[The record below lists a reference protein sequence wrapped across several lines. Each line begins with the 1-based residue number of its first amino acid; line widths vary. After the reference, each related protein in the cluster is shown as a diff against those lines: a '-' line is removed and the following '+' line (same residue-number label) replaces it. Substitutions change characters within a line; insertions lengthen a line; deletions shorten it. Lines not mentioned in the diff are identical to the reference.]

1 MKKFAPILIILA
13 GCFWGTLG
21 LFVRKLTDMGLD
33 SLDIGAIRN
42 SFTAVILFL
51 IVGLRDRKSMKIKLK
66 SIPWLAAAGIFSV
79 VLMNFFYFTA
89 VTLMDMSIAS
99 ILLYTSPIFVMLMSA
114 IFFRER
120 ITLKKVIAL
129 ILAFG
134 GCCLVSG
141 VAGGTEINVKGVI
154 FGIASGFVYAL
165 YSIFSRV
172 TLKQGVSGIAV
183 STYTFLFAAI
193 GGILLADV
201 GNIFRVIAENGPWAI
216 AFMAIY
222 AFTATVIPYV
232 FYTIGLTYVENGV
245 AAVIVAIE
253 PVVATIIGAIV
264 YKEIPS
270 LVSAIGIVLVLSAII
285 LLNIKRKSDYG
296 NS

>member
-79 VLMNFFYFTA
+79 VLMNYFYFTA

-114 IFFRER
+114 LFFRER
-120 ITLKKVIAL
+120 ITSKKVVAL
-129 ILAFG
+129 ILAFL
-134 GCCLVSG
+134 GCVLVSG
-141 VAGGTEINVKGVI
+141 ITGGTVINVKGVV

-172 TLKQGVSGIAV
+172 TIKQGVSGIAV

-193 GGILLADV
+193 GGIALSDV

-216 AFMAIY
+216 AFMALY

-253 PVVATIIGAIV
+253 PVVATILGAIV
-264 YKEIPS
+264 YKEVPS
-270 LVSAIGIVLVLSAII
+270 LSAAIGIILVLSAII
-285 LLNIKRKSDYG
+285 LLNIRKSD
-296 NS
+296 NEIS

>member
-42 SFTAVILFL
+42 SFTAIILFL

-66 SIPWLAAAGIFSV
+66 SVPWLAAAGIFSV

-120 ITLKKVIAL
+120 ITLKKLIAL
-129 ILAFG
+129 VLAFG

-141 VAGGTEINVKGVI
+141 IAGGVTVNVKGVI

-193 GGILLADV
+193 GGILLSDV
-201 GNIFRVIAENGPWAI
+201 GNIFRVIAENGPWAV
-216 AFMAIY
+216 AFMALY

-253 PVVATIIGAIV
+253 PVVATVIGAIV

-270 LVSAIGIVLVLSAII
+270 FISALGIVLVLSAII
-285 LLNIKRKSDYG
+285 LLNIKGKSDYG

>member
-1 MKKFAPILIILA
+1 MKKIAPLLIVLA

-21 LFVRKLTDMGLD
+21 IFVRKLTDMGLS

-51 IVGLRDRKSMKIKLK
+51 IIGLRDRKTMKIQLK
-66 SIPWLAAAGIFSV
+66 SVPWLAASGIFSV
-79 VLMNFFYFTA
+79 VLMNYFYFTA
-89 VTLMDMSIAS
+89 VTLMDMSISS

-114 IFFRER
+114 VFFREK
-120 ITLKKVIAL
+120 ITVKKIVAL
-129 ILAFG
+129 IMAFG

-141 VAGGTEINVKGVI
+141 IAGGAVVNVKGVA

-165 YSIFSRV
+165 YSIFSRIS
-172 TLKQGVSGIAV
+172 LKQGVSGVAV

-193 GGILLADV
+193 GGIALADV
-201 GNIFRVIAENGPWAI
+201 GNIFRVVAENGPWAI
-216 AFMAIY
+216 AFMALY

-253 PVVATIIGAIV
+253 PVVATLIGAV
-264 YKEIPS
+264 MYKEIPS
-270 LVSAIGIVLVLSAII
+270 LSAAFGIVLVLTAII
-285 LLNIKRKSDYG
+285 LLNIRRNGDNG
-296 NS
+296 NA